1 MGKAKKIILV
11 LVLIL
16 LAGGAVYTYVPL
28 EDIPYV
34 GELLGGGDAAEDR
47 SKIKVISKRIKVTP
61 PASLTKGAELSSEDI
76 TEEVVVTAP
85 KVAKPTPKPRP
96 TPMAKPKAKPAPR
109 PAVTTMAAKR
119 PAQKPYIVN
128 VASFRT
134 KSEALQVKDTLRKG
148 GYNVYRTEFVKD
160 GTKWHRIRVGFYPSR
175 AEADKV
181 SKEVVSKYG
190 IKGGWIT
197 RPSWSE
203 YDAYAR

>member
-34 GELLGGGDAAEDR
+34 GEFLGGGDAVEDR

-61 PASLTKGAELSSEDI
+61 PASFTKGTEPSSDDI
-76 TEEVVVTAP
+76 IEEVVVKAP
-85 KVAKPTPKPRP
+85 KVAKPTPKP
-96 TPMAKPKAKPAPR
+96 AAKPAPKSVPK
-109 PAVTTMAAKR
+109 PAVATTATKR
-119 PAQKPYIVN
+119 PSQKPYIIN
-128 VASFRT
+128 VASFTT
-134 KSEALQVKDTLRKG
+134 KDEALRAKDTLRKG

-160 GTKWHRIRVGFYPSR
+160 GTKWHRIRVGFYSSR
-175 AEADKV
+175 ADADRV
-181 SKEVVSKYG
+181 SKEVTSKYG
-190 IKGGWIT
+190 ISGGWVT
-197 RPSWSE
+197 KPSWSE